1 MHLWVELA
9 NKNLDAIVKQ
19 FEIDTIISD
28 NMKIE
33 NLEEK
38 AQKLKSITDETINKF
53 FENREESA
61 IAKIKNLQVVPL
73 DDIKEEI
80 NRAD

>member
-1 MHLWVELA
+1 LHLWVELA